1 MVEAILGL
9 PWSVFETQLKERRV
23 FFITSHDQGEKFPL
37 DSLRL
42 GTLTGSVYCIF
53 SMHRHLILRG
63 NPKADLIPICKCG
76 KKYTTKLSDFLTVTR
91 LVWHRCRIQTAVILT
106 LHAMPLATILRW
118 ILNMLK
124 YKKKNSTGADPT
136 TRTSS
141 IKMESPVPTP
151 HAPAPG
157 LSWLR
162 AGWAVLA
169 VSGQAGPCH
178 CWLPHPT
185 PIVVWVVPKLVG
197 SS

>member
-1 MVEAILGL
+1 M
-9 PWSVFETQLKERRV
+9 
-23 FFITSHDQGEKFPL
+23 
-37 DSLRL
+37 

-124 YKKKNSTGADPT
+124 YKKKIPQVPIPPPGHQVL
-136 TRTSS
+136 
-141 IKMESPVPTP
+141 KWSPQCQRRMLLRLVSRDCEL
-151 HAPAPG
+151 AG
-157 LSWLR
+157 LSWLCQGR
-162 AGWAVLA
+162 QDLA
-169 VSGQAGPCH
+169 IADFHIPPPSLSEWFQS
-178 CWLPHPT
+178 W
-185 PIVVWVVPKLVG
+185 WVHLRI
-197 SS
+197 